1 MEDSRINLVDNVWAS
16 CSASSEEADF
26 KREKARLLIRVRERI
41 VAAGWTPGE
50 AAARLSLNDKQLQ
63 ALIDGQVSVLSM
75 ERLLGMVS
83 KRSPPLI

>member
-1 MEDSRINLVDNVWAS
+1 MEDSRINLLDNVWAS

-50 AAARLSLNDKQLQ
+50 AAARLPLNDKRLQ
-63 ALIDGQVSVLSM
+63 ALMDGRMSEFSL
-75 ERLLGMVS
+75 ERLLGMAS
-83 KRSPPLI
+83 ELFSL

>member
-1 MEDSRINLVDNVWAS
+1 MEDSRINLLDNVWAS

-50 AAARLSLNDKQLQ
+50 AAARLSLSDKQLQ
-63 ALIDGQVSVLSM
+63 ALMDGQMSEFSL
-75 ERLLGMVS
+75 ERLLGMAS
-83 KRSPPLI
+83 ELFSL

>member
-1 MEDSRINLVDNVWAS
+1 MEDSRIILVDNAWAS

-26 KREKARLLIRVRERI
+26 KRERVRLLIRVRERI

-63 ALIDGQVSVLSM
+63 ALMDGRASEFDVKQLIGMTSKLSS
-75 ERLLGMVS
+75 L
-83 KRSPPLI
+83 

>member
-1 MEDSRINLVDNVWAS
+1 MEDSRINLLDNVWAS

-50 AAARLSLNDKQLQ
+50 AAARLSLSGRQLQ
-63 ALIDGQVSVLSM
+63 ALMDGRVSDF
-75 ERLLGMVS
+75 ETKQLLGMVS
-83 KRSPPLI
+83 KLSSC